1 MEHDIAK
8 HRDIDVITSEIQDL
22 CNEAKRTVL
31 LYAVEIG
38 RRLVEA
44 KEVLP
49 HGEWGKW
56 LEHSVHFSQ
65 STANK
70 HMQLFEAYGSRQMS
84 LLGAELNSE
93 TFTNLSYSQ
102 ALKLLAVPENERED
116 FVINNNV
123 EELSTR
129 ELDRLIKER
138 DEAKKKAEETEKQ
151 LQDTIEDAKELSRSK
166 RWLQSITEDQKAE
179 LERAKANADELKVKL
194 EKAKAEEKKA
204 KEKLKLL
211 KDDPEIPLELQ
222 KKLRSEAEANAAA
235 KAAAKAEEEIKA
247 GIAEAEERARL
258 AETARALAES
268 EAEAARSKAEELR
281 RSAAAANPAVS
292 EFKILYTQVQE
303 TMGKMLERI
312 QKIDDDELRNKLISA
327 VNAVLEQY
335 SQDFKQELR

>member
-102 ALKLLAVPENERED
+102 ALKLLAVPENEREE
-116 FVINNNV
+116 FVKKNNV
-123 EELSTR
+123 EDLSTR
-129 ELDRLIKER
+129 ELDKLIKER
-138 DEAKKKAEETEKQ
+138 DEAKKQ
-151 LQDTIEDAKELSRSK
+151 LQDTIEDAREINMRK
-166 RWLQSITEDQKAE
+166 RQLEAITEEQKAE
-179 LERAKANADELKVKL
+179 LERAKANADELKAKL
-194 EKAKAEEKKA
+194 EKAKAQEKKA
-204 KEKLKLL
+204 KDKLKQL
-211 KDDPEIPLELQ
+211 KDNPEVPQELQ
-222 KKLRSEAEANAAA
+222 NKLRSEAETNAAA
-235 KAAAKAEEEIKA
+235 KAAEEIKA
-247 GIAEAEERARL
+247 GIAEAEKRARE